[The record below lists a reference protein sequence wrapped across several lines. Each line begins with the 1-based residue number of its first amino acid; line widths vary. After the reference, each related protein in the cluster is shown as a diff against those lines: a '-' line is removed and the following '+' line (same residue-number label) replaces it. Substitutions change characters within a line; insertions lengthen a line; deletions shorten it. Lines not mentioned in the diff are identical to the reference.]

1 MALNG
6 SVSVEATPKG
16 QDLLVFSWSAVQDA
30 TANTSTVSWIMQ
42 LVASTAGEINGVP
55 VERAWSVT
63 VDGQEFTG
71 TANVN
76 ISNNETKTLAT
87 GQIVL
92 QHNED
97 GTRSFAFAFS
107 QDLSI
112 TWGASSGNPQFIGTV
127 SGSGTG
133 ELDAIAEPEPEKFP
147 IKNFVNGLIMALC
160 SRAVQWPKREPKLF
174 LYGTPS
180 TYGNIGLR
188 KGDSVTRYKGV
199 VVSSLPEWNTETHP
213 YGALATGYNN
223 YGFFAKFYMFES
235 VLWDG
240 VFYKAQNCVIYKLV
254 DSAWEFDA
262 MYERSAL
269 CSDSTVA
276 STFSWSNYDIYK
288 QDGTLAHQKSDPIPV
303 SGIVDYIDDI
313 PIYE

>member
-30 TANTSTVSWIMQ
+30 AANTSTVSWMMQ

-55 VERAWSVT
+55 VERDWTVT

-87 GQIVL
+87 GEIVL

-133 ELDAIAEPEPEKFP
+133 ELDTIAKPEPEKFD
-147 IKNFVNGLIMALC
+147 IQGFMMGLAMALC
-160 SRAVQWPKREPKLF
+160 GRPVQWPKGEPVAY
-174 LYGTPS
+174 LYGPDKVR
-180 TYGNIGLR
+180 LP
-188 KGDSVTRYKGV
+188 K
-199 VVSSLPEWNTETHP
+199 LPEWDKERYP
-213 YGALATGYNN
+213 YAYICFKESTGYV
-223 YGFFAKFYMFES
+223 FAVNSIEVNVNSEKTMIVYS
-235 VLWDG
+235 ND
-240 VFYKAQNCVIYKLV
+240 YIRNLV
-254 DSAWEFDA
+254 DGEWAAGRAGLGFTPVWANYDVCYAEA
-262 MYERSAL
+262 P
-269 CSDSTVA
+269 STVVLPA
-276 STFSWSNYDIYK
+276 
-288 QDGTLAHQKSDPIPV
+288 SDPVPV
-303 SGIVDYIDDI
+303 
-313 PIYE
+313 YE